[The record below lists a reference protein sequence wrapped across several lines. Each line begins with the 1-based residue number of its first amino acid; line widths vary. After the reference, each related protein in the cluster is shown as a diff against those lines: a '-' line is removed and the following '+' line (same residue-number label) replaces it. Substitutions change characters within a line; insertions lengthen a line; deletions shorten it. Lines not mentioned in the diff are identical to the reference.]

1 MSDTIL
7 PGTQLKDSGQRRQF
21 PTGAVRDFATG
32 KGRFDLL
39 PPRAMREVAI
49 HYEQGAVKYGE
60 NNYLKG
66 IKLSVFLDSGIR
78 HAFKVL
84 EGLHD
89 ERHDR
94 AAAWNMLAFLETA
107 ERIREGI
114 LPKELDDIG
123 WIDPKN
129 RTRE

>member
-1 MSDTIL
+1 MKEKVLS
-7 PGTQLKDSGQRRQF
+7 GTQLKDSGRRRKF
-21 PTGAVRDFATG
+21 STGAVRDFAAG

-78 HAFKVL
+78 HAFKIL
-84 EGLHD
+84 GGEHD

-114 LPKELDDIG
+114 LPKKLDDIG
-123 WIDPKN
+123 WIDAKN
-129 RTRE
+129 RTRQ